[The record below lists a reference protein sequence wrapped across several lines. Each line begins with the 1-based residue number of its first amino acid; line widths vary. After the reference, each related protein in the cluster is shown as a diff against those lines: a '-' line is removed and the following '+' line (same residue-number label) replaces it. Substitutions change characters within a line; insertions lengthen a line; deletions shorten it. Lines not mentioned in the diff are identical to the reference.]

1 MQNLEYEKLS
11 WEAPILISNI
21 IDETEAG
28 VYTFG
33 NHAEAV
39 HNGMTTT
46 YGFNS

>member
-1 MQNLEYEKLS
+1 MQNLENKKLS

-28 VYTFG
+28 VYTPGF
-33 NHAEAV
+33 HLEAF

-46 YGFNS
+46 LGNS